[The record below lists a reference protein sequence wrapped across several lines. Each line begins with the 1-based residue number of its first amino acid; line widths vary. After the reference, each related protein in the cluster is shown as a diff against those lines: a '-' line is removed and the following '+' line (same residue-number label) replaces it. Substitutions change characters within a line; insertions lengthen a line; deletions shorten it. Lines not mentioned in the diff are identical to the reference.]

1 MIYKQDP
8 PFCIDLEVTEGCNL
22 RCDFCGIQAIR
33 ESTGDYRFMT
43 VYKAEAIAKS
53 IAKAGWTSRIEM
65 SGHGEPSM
73 NQHLEEIIGVF
84 RKHLPKNQILV
95 TSNGGGFLG
104 KVERVEKLFKAGL
117 NILAL
122 DNYQH
127 VKIVPKLIEQLG
139 FDIPIYDYPKDGL
152 EWSPHKRHPKGT
164 KFIAI
169 IEDISVAK
177 EGVHKNIN
185 NRAGQAAPPNLSA
198 MGKRCVKPFRDL
210 VIRWDG
216 NVNSCC
222 NDYRGIIK
230 IGNAAETDIAELWNN
245 NVFNSLR
252 KFMYHGQRNF
262 KPCAGCDF
270 VGFRPG
276 LLPDKLGKAELDKPD
291 LNDLDVIKC
300 ASLGGSYTPVVLRE
314 WEK

>member
-104 KVERVEKLFKAGL
+104 KVERVEKLFKAG
-117 NILAL
+117 
-122 DNYQH
+122 
-127 VKIVPKLIEQLG
+127 
-139 FDIPIYDYPKDGL
+139 
-152 EWSPHKRHPKGT
+152 
-164 KFIAI
+164 
-169 IEDISVAK
+169 
-177 EGVHKNIN
+177 
-185 NRAGQAAPPNLSA
+185 
-198 MGKRCVKPFRDL
+198 
-210 VIRWDG
+210 
-216 NVNSCC
+216 
-222 NDYRGIIK
+222 
-230 IGNAAETDIAELWNN
+230 
-245 NVFNSLR
+245 
-252 KFMYHGQRNF
+252 
-262 KPCAGCDF
+262 
-270 VGFRPG
+270 
-276 LLPDKLGKAELDKPD
+276 
-291 LNDLDVIKC
+291 
-300 ASLGGSYTPVVLRE
+300 
-314 WEK
+314 